1 MLSGGADNISLFHVV
16 NENELNS
23 YLEKKSKKAFQQIKN
38 FNPIRDTRGKGPKRH
53 LSDFPL

>member
-1 MLSGGADNISLFHVV
+1 MLSGGADNISLFRVV
-16 NENELNS
+16 HENELNS

-38 FNPIRDTRGKGPKRH
+38 FNPTRDARGKGPKRH